1 MAAGKRSR
9 MASDSTRLSEFRVR
23 KIGVRPDARGR
34 VTLGDT
40 VQDSDYR
47 VLVNESGQILLDP
60 IVTVSVP
67 ASEAW
72 IWENPAVRASMG
84 RALQQAAKGEFHDLG
99 SFAKHVDRGD
109 S

>member
-1 MAAGKRSR
+1 MTAAKRSR
-9 MASDSTRLSEFRVR
+9 KTGDATRPSEFRVR
-23 KIGVRPDARGR
+23 KVGVRPDVRGR
-34 VTLGDT
+34 VTLGDAL
-40 VQDSDYR
+40 QDSDYR

-72 IWENPAVRASMG
+72 IWENPAVRVSMG